1 MFLFCSQ
8 ETIMSVAELADF
20 RRVDGRFA
28 KGRSGNPAGRPK
40 GSRNRSTLLADAL
53 IEERAEPITAKVIE
67 AAEGGDRQ
75 MLRLLFRAIVA
86 PARDAVVELD
96 VAEGKELDFEEALRV
111 TARALF
117 DGEIT
122 PDQALRIGRF
132 ISLSVRIAELK
143 SRQAYREAKL
153 RLEAQR
159 QAAPPAKRQY
169 FSREKA
175 PQPRKAEAP
184 LPGAARGEGDPVSVQ
199 YFSRELPAATTGARL
214 RKDDE
219 AASAPVSDQYF
230 LRPRGSTALAGSM
243 AAPAG
248 LHAEAAMG

>member
-1 MFLFCSQ
+1 
-8 ETIMSVAELADF
+8 MSVTELADF
-20 RRVDGRFA
+20 RRPDGRFA
-28 KGRSGNPAGRPK
+28 KGRSGNPGGRPK
-40 GSRNRSTLLADAL
+40 GSRNRSTLLAEAL

-96 VAEGKELDFEEALRV
+96 VAEGKELDFEEAFRV

-132 ISLSVRIAELK
+132 ISLSVRMAELK

-153 RLEAQR
+153 RLEAGR
-159 QAAPPAKRQY
+159 KAAPAKRQY

-175 PQPRKAEAP
+175 AAAPAPRKEGVAP
-184 LPGAARGEGDPVSVQ
+184 SPLAPALSALPGGAREEGVSPVSAQ
-199 YFSRELPAATTGARL
+199 YFSRL
-214 RKDDE
+214 
-219 AASAPVSDQYF
+219 
-230 LRPRGSTALAGSM
+230 RGSTALAGSM

-248 LHAEAAMG
+248 LHAGAAMG

>member
-1 MFLFCSQ
+1 
-8 ETIMSVAELADF
+8 MSVAELADF
-20 RRVDGRFA
+20 RRADGRFA

-40 GSRNRSTLLADAL
+40 GSRNRSTLLAEAL

-96 VAEGKELDFEEALRV
+96 VAEGKELDFEEAFRV

-132 ISLSVRIAELK
+132 ISLSVRMAELK
-143 SRQAYREAKL
+143 SRQAYRKAKL
-153 RLEAQR
+153 RLEAPR

-175 PQPRKAEAP
+175 PAPRKAEAAP
-184 LPGAARGEGDPVSVQ
+184 LPGGGRREGEPVPAQ
-199 YFSRELPAATTGARL
+199 YFSRELPATSTGARL
-214 RKDDE
+214 RADNE
-219 AASAPVSDQYF
+219 AASSPVSGKYF
-230 LRPRGSTALAGSM
+230 SRLRASTALAGSM
-243 AAPAG
+243 AASGG